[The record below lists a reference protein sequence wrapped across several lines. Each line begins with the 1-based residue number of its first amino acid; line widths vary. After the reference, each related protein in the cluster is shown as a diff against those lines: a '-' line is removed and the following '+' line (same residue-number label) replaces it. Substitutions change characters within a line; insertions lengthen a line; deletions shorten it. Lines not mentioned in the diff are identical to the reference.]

1 MYQLIQNKLGGLKLG
16 EHNMIGQNSKEEK
29 VKESKCTIFRA
40 PRKRRKKHTFVV
52 NNAHES

>member
-29 VKESKCTIFRA
+29 SRNQNVQFSEHREKEEKNILL
-40 PRKRRKKHTFVV
+40 
-52 NNAHES
+52 